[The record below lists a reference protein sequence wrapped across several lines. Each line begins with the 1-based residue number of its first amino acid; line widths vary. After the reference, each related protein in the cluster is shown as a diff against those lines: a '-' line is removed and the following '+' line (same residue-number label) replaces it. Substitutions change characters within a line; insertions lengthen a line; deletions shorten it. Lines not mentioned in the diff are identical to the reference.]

1 MGSILYK
8 TFKEAVEV
16 ARKHGHIVVRN
27 GDGWDVKVTNSAA
40 KVIAPP
46 PFKETVKKKIPKV
59 MSAAA
64 RMKRFKDRNAAADKK
79 IPKNFDKRTLY
90 ITGDVKTSVVSGG
103 LPSLGKKRR

>member
-1 MGSILYK
+1 
-8 TFKEAVEV
+8 
-16 ARKHGHIVVRN
+16 
-27 GDGWDVKVTNSAA
+27 
-40 KVIAPP
+40 
-46 PFKETVKKKIPKV
+46 

-90 ITGDVKTSVVSGG
+90 ITGNVKTSVVSGG

>member
-8 TFKEAVEV
+8 TFKEAAEV
-16 ARKHGHIVVRN
+16 ARKRGHIVVRK
-27 GDGWDVKVTNSAA
+27 GDGWDVKVTNTAA
-40 KVIAPP
+40 KVIDPP
-46 PFKETVKKKIPKV
+46 PFKKTFKKKIPKE

-64 RMKRFKDRNAAADKK
+64 RMKRFRDRNAAADKK
-79 IPKNFDKRTLY
+79 IPNNFDKRTLY

>member
-16 ARKHGHIVVRN
+16 ARKRGHIVVRN
-27 GDGWDVKVTNSAA
+27 GDSWDVKVTNSAA
-40 KVIAPP
+40 KEIDPP
-46 PFKETVKKKIPKV
+46 PFKKTVKKKIPKV

-64 RMKRFKDRNAAADKK
+64 RMKRFRDRNAASDKK

-90 ITGDVKTSVVSGG
+90 ITGNVKTSVVSGG